1 MYTYLIVDDEMIER
15 KGIRML
21 LSRMNIRENILEASN
36 GEEAL
41 EVFEKEKIDV
51 LLTDIN
57 MPFMDGIELLSR
69 IHEEYPGTETV
80 IFSGYDEFSYAKKAI
95 SYGVS
100 AYILKPVNPEE
111 FEKVVGEINE
121 KLAKSEREE
130 KRKDESME
138 FLREHL
144 LYLMVNGQSRNAM
157 QEKTQTL
164 LDMSFVRDFCR
175 MVLLECANNYFEQ
188 VNSEQI
194 EKMQSDLQMP
204 FHYLNLNPQQS
215 ILFFS
220 EEPDGGWEAF
230 GRKLYHY
237 IREMWDQEC
246 FLAVSGE
253 ITPDGE
259 LYDAFAQTEQL
270 MERRFYHTGNHVFL
284 PFQEE
289 QSEVLVQIDAEIL
302 IRQIQQDIRMKDLE
316 SLREHFDQF
325 CEKYE
330 HQTIFSQIY
339 IKFMFSNLLKE
350 IYDNLERKD
359 ERELDREIDALYHSS
374 NMAGVIQA
382 VRMGIDRLETVFR
395 ADGGVAKRREVEQI
409 KQYIRE
415 NYSDSGMGVD
425 QLAREVGMTPNY
437 LSSIFKKN
445 TGETVCPV
453 SSETGEGIR
462 KLKELLAEK
471 IPEGYGNRMITGN
484 LVSKDDLVLL
494 VMPQDIQAPKGRL
507 ILPQVQTLREL
518 LDKRCLIM
526 SVTTDRYPAALQT
539 LSRPPKLIITDSQV
553 FPYIYENKPKESMLT
568 SFSVLFAAY
577 KGDLSYYIE
586 GAKAIDSLKET
597 SHVLIAECCT
607 HAPLKEDIGRV
618 KIPRMLKKRFGE
630 KLQVELVSGTD
641 FPDDLTG
648 YDLIIQCGACMFNRK
663 YVMYRIDR
671 AKKQQVPVTNYGIT
685 IAHLTGILDHVALPE

>member
-111 FEKVVGEINE
+111 FEKVVGEITE

-144 LYLMVNGQSRNAM
+144 LYLMVNGQSRSAM
-157 QEKTQTL
+157 QEKTQML

-230 GRKLYHY
+230 GRKLYRY
-237 IREMWDQEC
+237 IRE
-246 FLAVSGE
+246 
-253 ITPDGE
+253 
-259 LYDAFAQTEQL
+259 
-270 MERRFYHTGNHVFL
+270 
-284 PFQEE
+284 
-289 QSEVLVQIDAEIL
+289 
-302 IRQIQQDIRMKDLE
+302 
-316 SLREHFDQF
+316 
-325 CEKYE
+325 
-330 HQTIFSQIY
+330 

-374 NMAGVIQA
+374 NMVGVIQA

-445 TGETVCPV
+445 AGENL
-453 SSETGEGIR
+453 SR
-462 KLKELLAEK
+462 YLKGFRMERAREMLENTNEK
-471 IPEGYGNRMITGN
+471 IGIICEKCGFVN
-484 LVSKDDLVLL
+484 VSYFCQSFREYFGIS
-494 VMPQDIQAPKGRL
+494 PQKYRDQ
-507 ILPQVQTLREL
+507 
-518 LDKRCLIM
+518 
-526 SVTTDRYPAALQT
+526 
-539 LSRPPKLIITDSQV
+539 
-553 FPYIYENKPKESMLT
+553 
-568 SFSVLFAAY
+568 
-577 KGDLSYYIE
+577 
-586 GAKAIDSLKET
+586 
-597 SHVLIAECCT
+597 
-607 HAPLKEDIGRV
+607 
-618 KIPRMLKKRFGE
+618 GE
-630 KLQVELVSGTD
+630 
-641 FPDDLTG
+641 
-648 YDLIIQCGACMFNRK
+648 
-663 YVMYRIDR
+663 
-671 AKKQQVPVTNYGIT
+671 
-685 IAHLTGILDHVALPE
+685 

>member
-230 GRKLYHY
+230 GSCTIIFVKCGTRNAFWPCRARSRRTVSFTMHLHRRSSSWSGAF
-237 IREMWDQEC
+237 ITRETMFF
-246 FLAVSGE
+246 FL
-253 ITPDGE
+253 
-259 LYDAFAQTEQL
+259 F
-270 MERRFYHTGNHVFL
+270 RR
-284 PFQEE
+284 
-289 QSEVLVQIDAEIL
+289 
-302 IRQIQQDIRMKDLE
+302 
-316 SLREHFDQF
+316 
-325 CEKYE
+325 
-330 HQTIFSQIY
+330 
-339 IKFMFSNLLKE
+339 
-350 IYDNLERKD
+350 
-359 ERELDREIDALYHSS
+359 SS
-374 NMAGVIQA
+374 P
-382 VRMGIDRLETVFR
+382 RCWCRL
-395 ADGGVAKRREVEQI
+395 
-409 KQYIRE
+409 
-415 NYSDSGMGVD
+415 
-425 QLAREVGMTPNY
+425 
-437 LSSIFKKN
+437 
-445 TGETVCPV
+445 
-453 SSETGEGIR
+453 
-462 KLKELLAEK
+462 
-471 IPEGYGNRMITGN
+471 
-484 LVSKDDLVLL
+484 
-494 VMPQDIQAPKGRL
+494 
-507 ILPQVQTLREL
+507 
-518 LDKRCLIM
+518 
-526 SVTTDRYPAALQT
+526 
-539 LSRPPKLIITDSQV
+539 
-553 FPYIYENKPKESMLT
+553 
-568 SFSVLFAAY
+568 
-577 KGDLSYYIE
+577 
-586 GAKAIDSLKET
+586 
-597 SHVLIAECCT
+597 
-607 HAPLKEDIGRV
+607 
-618 KIPRMLKKRFGE
+618 MLK
-630 KLQVELVSGTD
+630 S
-641 FPDDLTG
+641 
-648 YDLIIQCGACMFNRK
+648 
-663 YVMYRIDR
+663 
-671 AKKQQVPVTNYGIT
+671 
-685 IAHLTGILDHVALPE
+685 

>member
-1 MYTYLIVDDEMIER
+1 
-15 KGIRML
+15 
-21 LSRMNIRENILEASN
+21 
-36 GEEAL
+36 
-41 EVFEKEKIDV
+41 
-51 LLTDIN
+51 
-57 MPFMDGIELLSR
+57 
-69 IHEEYPGTETV
+69 
-80 IFSGYDEFSYAKKAI
+80 
-95 SYGVS
+95 
-100 AYILKPVNPEE
+100 
-111 FEKVVGEINE
+111 
-121 KLAKSEREE
+121 
-130 KRKDESME
+130 ME

-144 LYLMVNGQSRNAM
+144 LYLMVNGQSRSAM
-157 QEKTQTL
+157 QEKTQML

-230 GRKLYHY
+230 GRKLYRY

-253 ITPDGE
+253 ITPDCE

-382 VRMGIDRLETVFR
+382 VRMGIERLETVFR

-409 KQYIRE
+409 KQYIRDGHIFQTVL
-415 NYSDSGMGVD
+415 SQRHGRRPAC
-425 QLAREVGMTPNY
+425 ARGRHDTELPEQHFQEKY
-437 LSSIFKKN
+437 RRKPEPLFKK
-445 TGETVCPV
+445 
-453 SSETGEGIR
+453 
-462 KLKELLAEK
+462 
-471 IPEGYGNRMITGN
+471 
-484 LVSKDDLVLL
+484 
-494 VMPQDIQAPKGRL
+494 
-507 ILPQVQTLREL
+507 LP
-518 LDKRCLIM
+518 
-526 SVTTDRYPAALQT
+526 
-539 LSRPPKLIITDSQV
+539 
-553 FPYIYENKPKESMLT
+553 
-568 SFSVLFAAY
+568 
-577 KGDLSYYIE
+577 
-586 GAKAIDSLKET
+586 
-597 SHVLIAECCT
+597 H
-607 HAPLKEDIGRV
+607 
-618 KIPRMLKKRFGE
+618 
-630 KLQVELVSGTD
+630 
-641 FPDDLTG
+641 
-648 YDLIIQCGACMFNRK
+648 GACAG
-663 YVMYRIDR
+663 D
-671 AKKQQVPVTNYGIT
+671 A
-685 IAHLTGILDHVALPE
+685 